1 MKDLSR
7 RTFLQHLGIGIG
19 ATTTALTLPSFLANA
34 DKNYEGKKL
43 KVALV
48 GLGTYATLV
57 ATGLESSQYCQL
69 GGIVTGTPEKAARW
83 SKKYNISE
91 ANIYNYQNFDNIKNN
106 KDIDVVYV
114 ILPNSMHKEFVI
126 RAAKAGKHVITEK
139 PMATSVEECEEMIK
153 ACKDAGVQLA
163 VGYRLHFE
171 PYNLEIKRLGQEKV
185 FGKVGLIEASF
196 GFRGGDPNQWRLKKA
211 LAGGGPLMDVG
222 IYCIQAIRYTL
233 GEEPIAV
240 TAQLG
245 PVTDK
250 LRFSEVEESI
260 RWQFEFASGAIS
272 NSTTSYNANIERF
285 YAAAEKGYFELRPA
299 YGYGPLKGRTSNG
312 ELNLPIVNHQT
323 AQMDGIGQLLLE
335 NKPLPSHIT
344 GEEGLKDVRLM
355 MAIYKAAKTGKR
367 VKLNG

>member
-19 ATTTALTLPSFLANA
+19 ATTAATTLPSFLSNVNKSY
-34 DKNYEGKKL
+34 DEKKL
-43 KVALV
+43 SVALV
-48 GLGTYATLV
+48 GLGGYATLV
-57 ATGLESSQYCQL
+57 ATALENSQYCQL
-69 GGIVTGTPEKAARW
+69 TGIVTGTPAKAETW
-83 SKKYNISE
+83 SKKYNISQK
-91 ANIYNYQNFDNIKNN
+91 NIYNYQNFNEIVKN

-114 ILPNSMHKEFVI
+114 TLPNSMHKAFVI
-126 RAAKAGKHVITEK
+126 RAAQAGKHVITEK
-139 PMATSVEECEEMIK
+139 PMATSVKECEEMIK

-185 FGKVGLIEASF
+185 FGKVKIIEASF
-196 GFRGGDPNQWRLKKA
+196 GFQGGNPNQWRLKKA

-240 TAQLG
+240 TAQMG
-245 PVTDK
+245 PITNK
-250 LRFSEVEESI
+250 ELFSEVEESMM
-260 RWQFEFASGAIS
+260 WQFEFPSGAIS
-272 NSTTSYNANIERF
+272 NSVTSYNANIERF
-285 YAAAEKGYFELRPA
+285 FATAEKGFFELRPA

-312 ELNLPIVNHQT
+312 ELNLPIVNHQL
-323 AQMDGIGQLLLE
+323 AQMEGIGQLLLE

-344 GEEGLKDVRLM
+344 GEEGLKDLRLM

-367 VKLNG
+367 IALV